1 MANPLTLIQQC
12 LGANYHHD
20 PEKLLKDY
28 WIIPI
33 FISVAVEAGVLAAYN
48 IELLSRIPL
57 TVTYVI
63 FVLSRS
69 LIATAVLFWVLRVF
83 GLRAE
88 FGTVALCYTVA
99 VVYSPLVGAL
109 ALPSTSRAFSLVA
122 RMAAEHVTPA
132 DVLPYLMQYGKEL
145 QKINPKQGPLIVL
158 SEVSAAILM
167 ISNVLVAEC
176 LAQALSADRF
186 RTYAAV
192 WFASAASFIPSGALQ
207 AFQLYSLSYYIK

>member
-1 MANPLTLIQQC
+1 MANPLALIQQC
-12 LGANYHHD
+12 LSENYQHD
-20 PEKLLKDY
+20 PEKLVKDY
-28 WIIPI
+28 WIVPI

-69 LIATAVLFWVLRVF
+69 LIATAVLFWVFRLFRV
-83 GLRAE
+83 RVE

-99 VVYSPLVGAL
+99 VVYSPLLGAL

-122 RMAAEHVTPA
+122 GMTAEHITPA

-145 QKINPKQGPLIVL
+145 QQINLKQGPLIVL
-158 SEVSAAILM
+158 SELSAAVLM

-176 LAQALSADRF
+176 LAQTLSTDRF

-192 WFASAASFIPSGALQ
+192 WLASAASFIPLGALQ
-207 AFQLYSLSYYIK
+207 VFQLYTVSYYLK